1 MYFILKLLIFVIFLM
16 FGDGTMFSGGF
27 NRDGSLTGKFS
38 SGLSSSI
45 DDSQSITD
53 LKSVTT
59 GSKEDFYNNQKTGH
73 NTDAKMQNQLDN
85 TNGDLK
91 EATKRTKIKDRVEYE
106 ASPKNQLSDAV
117 TDVIDLTFGDEE
129 SQEKAATA
137 AGAVGTIAGIG
148 LGTYALEKA
157 TKDKQGNGIV
167 KKSYNWAREKVSGL
181 ENSSSQYPFNES
193 DNSTGNNSNS
203 QSDNATNDKTRHNN
217 PLKGRFGDIA
227 SHNESITKNLDIGK
241 EAGRFAKA
249 VPFAAAA
256 YGAYEAYQ
264 GFQTI
269 NSNIKKGTTLASYA
283 AEKTSVANNG
293 LVEFHSQNI

>member
-106 ASPKNQLSDAV
+106 ASAKNQLSDAV
-117 TDVIDLTFGDEE
+117 TDVIDLAFGDEE

-137 AGAVGTIAGIG
+137 AGAVGTTAGIG

-157 TKDKQGNGIV
+157 TKDKNGRGIV
-167 KKSYNWAREKVSGL
+167 KKSWDKAIDFAEKISPFSG
-181 ENSSSQYPFNES
+181 EKETFNEP
-193 DNSTGNNSNS
+193 NNANYTVP
-203 QSDNATNDKTRHNN
+203 DNATNDNTRHSN

-249 VPFAAAA
+249 VPFAATA

-293 LVEFHSQNI
+293 LVKFHSQNI